1 MPRFRVEQVH
11 CEPKEIVMKMRSCMA
26 FAATLVS
33 VLWASSAFAERETV
47 TVTGPNRALLHSG
60 FFAFG
65 VPYAASLVVATTSEH
80 QGDRNLYLPVVGP
93 WMDFADRGSCGGLGG
108 TPCDKETAYKV
119 LLVADGIFQGVGALD
134 IVGAFVFPETR
145 TIAAGN
151 EPRLVVAPLYTGGSG
166 YGVSALGK
174 F

>member
-1 MPRFRVEQVH
+1 
-11 CEPKEIVMKMRSCMA
+11 MKIHHA
-26 FAATLVS
+26 LAIATTLIS
-33 VLWASSAFAERETV
+33 ALCASSALAQSRETV

-65 VPYAASLVVATTSEH
+65 VPYAASVVVASTSDH

-93 WMDFADRGSCGGLGG
+93 WMDLGDRGSCGNLAER
-108 TPCDKETAYKV
+108 PCGNETAYKT
-119 LLVADGIFQGVGALD
+119 LLVIDGVFQGIGALD

-145 TIAAGN
+145 TISARG
-151 EPRLVVAPLYTGGSG
+151 EPRVLVAPSYDGRSG
-166 YGVSALGK
+166 YGVSALGT